1 MTLEIIECEQRSDA
15 WYAARRGMVTA
26 SVVGSLVSAQA
37 KTGIDYACPKC
48 KVLASDACRSIRGG
62 ITGDPIKTIHPERT
76 AVASKAG
83 ETVLRV
89 ADGDT
94 FKGLVAA
101 LAAERIDD
109 EIAPSFMNADLERG
123 VLYEPV
129 MRDRYAEVHG
139 VTVREVGLMVR
150 TFPSGARLGCSPDG
164 LVGEDGGIECKAPR
178 AKGQVQTVLAD
189 EVPGGYMAQVQAALL
204 VSGREWW
211 DYLSAAA
218 GRLYVKRVLPDKAW
232 HDAITEAVTAAETAI
247 EKACSDYLIRAES
260 LPTIAPY
267 VNPYDLELS
276 I

>member
-1 MTLEIIECEQRSDA
+1 MSLEIIECEQRSDA
-15 WYAARRGMVTA
+15 WFAARRGMVTA
-26 SVVGSLVSAQA
+26 SVVSSLV
-37 KTGIDYACPKC
+37 TPTL
-48 KVLASDACRSIRGG
+48 KVANNETSRNV
-62 ITGDPIKTIHPERT
+62 
-76 AVASKAG
+76 VAG
-83 ETVLRV
+83 
-89 ADGDT
+89 
-94 FKGLVAA
+94 
-101 LAAERIDD
+101 LAAERLSDD
-109 EIAPSFMNADLERG
+109 VDPSFMNADMERG

-150 TFPSGARLGCSPDG
+150 TFPGGARLGCSPDG
-164 LVGEDGGIECKAPR
+164 LVGDDGGIECKAPR

-204 VSGREWW
+204 VSGRAWW

-218 GRLYVKRVLPDKAW
+218 GRLYVKRVLPDEAW
-232 HDAITEAVTAAETAI
+232 HKAITEAVTAAEAAI